1 MSLGFMRGQD
11 AGETI
16 LAGIS
21 AAIAAIPEEP
31 PILLAVILGLGAY
44 RLLKRGVLV
53 RRLNAEESLGA
64 IDLIITDKTGTLTR
78 NRLDVA
84 SIRTPGRP
92 GRGRRRPR
100 WRSCAMRSAPRRT
113 PGRSVAA
120 RRPARS
126 PAR

>member
-1 MSLGFMRGQD
+1 LITIVVSLGFIRGQD
-11 AGETI
+11 AGANI

-31 PILLAVILGLGAY
+31 PILLAVVLGLGAY

-64 IDLIITDKTGTLTR
+64 IDLIITDKTGTMTR

-84 SIRTPGRP
+84 SVRTPAGP
-92 GRGRRRPR
+92 
-100 WRSCAMRSAPRRT
+100 SRT
-113 PGRSVAA
+113 RTHGWPS
-120 RRPARS
+120 
-126 PAR
+126 